1 MLEDKIEL
9 IVGNWQVQCVDVD
22 FESFLRSLSSRSEM
36 GDASF
41 NFPACE
47 FRNIGNSWSR
57 KSVKI
62 LSPKLGRGLRSNAPL
77 FSGKIQVNRV
87 GNQNDFNGDSFRIS
101 LALSINP
108 TRFCQYQHPIPN
120 SLPRN
125 LQRVVLFATQDKTHS
140 GTGDDYEFS
149 LDASDNVLLEPSAK
163 THAAL
168 WVTNLR
174 RYIKSIENYFNDRLE
189 QFRTITPG
197 FTHRRPE
204 TSYSLRSIESYFEVK
219 DESPIATV
227 KQISQ
232 AFWALGNN
240 TSESQYP
247 VANNLSIDG
256 YSTALRTNFRD
267 GEAFKVYAKT
277 NKRIRLEVSRRHYE
291 NPNLMPNRAYRV
303 NSLVDLI
310 SLIRYSS
317 QLARESALGF
327 LEHLDRYILNPQHS
341 PYNAWRFLSA
351 VLRVIPDSSS
361 AHLLLDMLIGGGGG
375 IKSSMVPAELKSDL
389 KSLVNAG
396 VIEYRGRPILRYVIA
411 PRYQS
416 VIPALLGSG
425 NG

>member
-1 MLEDKIEL
+1 M
-9 IVGNWQVQCVDVD
+9 GNA
-22 FESFLRSLSSRSEM
+22 SL
-36 GDASF
+36 

-47 FRNIGNSWSR
+47 LRNIGNSWSR
-57 KSVKI
+57 KTVKI

-77 FSGKIQVNRV
+77 FSGRIQVNRASS
-87 GNQNDFNGDSFRIS
+87 QNDFNSDSFRIT

-108 TRFCQYQHPIPN
+108 TRFCQYQLPIPSSSPR
-120 SLPRN
+120 SL
-125 LQRVVLFATQDKTHS
+125 QDTVLFATQDKIHT
-140 GTGDDYEFS
+140 GAGDDYEFS
-149 LDASDNVLLEPSAK
+149 LDASDNVLLSSSAR
-163 THAAL
+163 THAAPRL

-174 RYIKSIENYFNDRLE
+174 RYIESIENYFNDRFE
-189 QFRTITPG
+189 QFATTTPG
-197 FTHRRPE
+197 FTYLRTE

-256 YSTALRTNFRD
+256 YSTALRANIRE
-267 GEAFKVYAKT
+267 GEALKVYAKT
-277 NKRIRLEVSRRHYE
+277 NKRIRLEISRRHYE
-291 NPNLMPNRAYRV
+291 NPNLMPDRAYRV
-303 NSLVDLI
+303 DSVASLI

-341 PYNAWRFLSA
+341 SFNAWRFLTA
-351 VLRVIPDSSS
+351 VLRAIPESSS
-361 AHLLLDMLIGGGGG
+361 AHLLMDMLIGGGGG
-375 IKSSMVPAELKSDL
+375 IKSSIVPAELRSDL

-425 NG
+425 DT